1 MSLALHR
8 MQNLGVGYYSP
19 PELLLNG
26 SHVGKCRHR
35 TPRQRDICVGLKSS
49 KNQNQ
54 PSEEIDS
61 ETRLLCH

>member
-49 KNQNQ
+49 KKQNQ